1 MGFMERTDDDGLPQ
15 EVASYY
21 ETHNPGDERGQGLP
35 GPGVNPHFPEN
46 FGMPMCRHVTMSQE
60 HTAVCFHNATYS
72 SYRHPPECVETDPS
86 PNEVRHFSEKRKGVM
101 SK

>member
-15 EVASYY
+15 ELASYY

-46 FGMPMCRHVTMSQE
+46 FGMSINRSVTICQEETTLQRLSQL
-60 HTAVCFHNATYS
+60 NS
-72 SYRHPPECVETDPS
+72 KLSYKQAS
-86 PNEVRHFSEKRKGVM
+86 
-101 SK
+101 